1 MAVSGELILRPY
13 IFTDLDPRK
22 TELLLE
28 LAFRCR
34 TSRNVFFIR
43 AYDAASLDQA
53 FLELAMSIG
62 HDILAL
68 RHPSTDVHA
77 MWLQLGPSE
86 RINAFR
92 NWLGEEQNQPSLFI
106 VDDIDGI
113 PDDASIQA
121 AFPRDARCVLFSTR
135 DPSII
140 DSLDRECKELRI
152 TSMDVDEMAL
162 LMETVLRR
170 STSLQVDITERELE
184 SIAKIVDGHALGACR
199 AISYIIQ
206 VLAQT
211 AKSRPVEAFL
221 DMITSRDWKAR
232 LRFLRYKPRFG
243 QSIMETYEVSLQ
255 RIRKHQDEAILL
267 LELIAFLSST
277 DDNLDFRQ
285 FLDIERPWLTQFEG
299 KLANFETFDKGLS
312 DKNELLAELEHVSM
326 GLRPSFSKPLQLH
339 PLWTEC
345 TLQRATHDG
354 RCRWLGQI
362 LLLCYESSRR
372 EECIDVLRPFVL
384 NCVDIA
390 ERFYI
395 DLDRLVDSAD
405 LSHWLSV
412 VRKPTEDSTVSQEVE
427 AVAEAEKQTPAVK
440 DDEVETEA
448 CYRICCCLQEDCH
461 DLQRR
466 LASLEQES
474 AGTVPATEKQQTLV
488 TQFTKFLMRLRKLE
502 ETTHKGHFAIA
513 RIQQAHIKTY
523 DILIEIRPLLM
534 QYNQKLTDQL
544 QTRKRNLQQQ
554 YGMHA

>member
-1 MAVSGELILRPY
+1 MAVLGELILRPY
-13 IFTDLDPRK
+13 IFTDLDPRE

-62 HDILAL
+62 HDILAQ
-68 RHPSTDVHA
+68 RDPSTDVHA

-86 RINAFR
+86 RIDAFR

-135 DPSII
+135 APSII

-152 TSMDVDEMAL
+152 SSMDVDEMAL
-162 LMETVLRR
+162 LMETILRR
-170 STSLQVDITERELE
+170 SNSQQVDITERELE

-199 AISYIIQ
+199 AISYIIS

-243 QSIMETYEVSLQ
+243 QSIMETYGVSLQ
-255 RIRKHQDEAILL
+255 RIRRHQDEAIFL
-267 LELIAFLSST
+267 LELIAFLSNT

-285 FLDIERPWLTQFEG
+285 FLDVERPWLTQIKE
-299 KLANFETFDKGLS
+299 KLANFETFAEGLS
-312 DKNELLAELEHVSM
+312 DKDELLAELEHVSI
-326 GLRPSFSKPLQLH
+326 GLRPSFSRALQLH

-362 LLLCYESSRR
+362 LLLCYESWRR
-372 EECIDVLRPFVL
+372 EECVDILRPFIL
-384 NCVDIA
+384 NCVDVA
-390 ERFYI
+390 ERFDI

-405 LSHWLSV
+405 LSHWLSDV
-412 VRKPTEDSTVSQEVE
+412 TKPAEDSMVSQELE
-427 AVAEAEKQTPAVK
+427 AITEAENQTPAVK
-440 DDEVETEA
+440 DNEVETEA
-448 CYRICCCLQEDCH
+448 CYRIFCCLQDDCH
-461 DLQRR
+461 DLHRR
-466 LASLEQES
+466 LSTLEREL
-474 AGTVPATEKQQTLV
+474 AGTVTAPETQQSSVIHFIDRLR
-488 TQFTKFLMRLRKLE
+488 RLRKLE
-502 ETTHKGHFAIA
+502 DTAHKGHFAVA
-513 RIQQAHIKTY
+513 KIQQAHVSTY
-523 DILIEIRPLLM
+523 DMLIDIIPLLKQFNQALIYKLNDNK
-534 QYNQKLTDQL
+534 QYL
-544 QTRKRNLQQQ
+544 QRK
-554 YGMHA
+554 YGMYP

>member
-1 MAVSGELILRPY
+1 LY
-13 IFTDLDPRK
+13 YRK

-28 LAFRCR
+28 LAFRCQ
-34 TSRNVFFIR
+34 TSHNVFFVR
-43 AYDAASLDQA
+43 AHDAASLDQA

-62 HDILAL
+62 HDILAS
-68 RHPSTDVHA
+68 RHPGTDVHA

-92 NWLGEEQNQPSLFI
+92 TWLGEEQNQPSLFI

-121 AFPRDARCVLFSTR
+121 ALPRDARCILFSTR

-152 TSMDVDEMAL
+152 TSMDVDEMAS
-162 LMETVLRR
+162 LMESVLRR
-170 STSLQVDITERELE
+170 STSLQIDITERELE

-199 AISYIIQ
+199 AISYIIH

-255 RIRKHQDEAILL
+255 RIRRNQDEAILL

-277 DDNLDFRQ
+277 DDNLDFRE
-285 FLDIERPWLTQFEG
+285 FLDIERPWLTQFEE
-299 KLANFETFDKGLS
+299 KLANFETFANGLS
-312 DKNELLAELEHVSM
+312 DKDELLAELENVSI
-326 GLRPSFSKPLQLH
+326 GLRPSFSRPLQLH

-354 RCRWLGQI
+354 RCRWLGEI
-362 LLLCYESSRR
+362 LLLCYESWRR
-372 EECIDVLRPFVL
+372 EECVDILRPFVF
-384 NCVDIA
+384 NSVKVA
-390 ERFYI
+390 ERFDI
-395 DLDRLVDSAD
+395 DLDELVDSAD
-405 LSHWLSV
+405 LSHWLSDV
-412 VRKPTEDSTVSQEVE
+412 TKPTEDPMVSQELE
-427 AVAEAEKQTPAVK
+427 AVIEAENQTPMVK

-448 CYRICCCLQEDCH
+448 CYRIFYCLQDDCH
-461 DLQRR
+461 ELQRR
-466 LASLEQES
+466 LSILERES
-474 AGTVPATEKQQTLV
+474 AGTVTATETQQSSV
-488 TQFTKFLMRLRKLE
+488 TQFIDRLKRLHKLE
-502 ETTHKGHFAIA
+502 ETAHKGHFTVAK
-513 RIQQAHIKTY
+513 IQHAHVKTY
-523 DILIEIRPLLM
+523 DILIDIIPLLK
-534 QYNQKLTDQL
+534 QFNQALTDQL
-544 QTRKRNLQQQ
+544 HIRKRNLQQQ